1 MLCKRFFTVHV
12 YPSTNVIEDMWE
24 LCKYVTV
31 LSRIIVYRICLSE
44 AYITDRRPLAK
55 FRSLASRRLPHRVIW
70 ADKRAFQTPEHLH
83 LSQPAKMDIDT
94 DDEVLQTLANGQTI
108 D

>member
-1 MLCKRFFTVHV
+1 M
-12 YPSTNVIEDMWE
+12 VIEDMWE
-24 LCKYVTV
+24 LCRYVIV
-31 LSRIIVYRICLSE
+31 LRRIIVYRKCLSE
-44 AYITDRRPLAK
+44 AYIADRRPLAK
-55 FRSLASRRLPHRVIW
+55 FHSLVSRLSPHRISGVTN
-70 ADKRAFQTPEHLH
+70 AHFQMPEHLP